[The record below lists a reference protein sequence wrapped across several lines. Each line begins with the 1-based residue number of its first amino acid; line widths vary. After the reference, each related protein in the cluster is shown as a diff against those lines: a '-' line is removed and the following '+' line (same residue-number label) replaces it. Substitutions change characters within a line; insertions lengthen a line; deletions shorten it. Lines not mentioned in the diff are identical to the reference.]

1 MSLLEVAD
9 LSCGHGRQTVVQG
22 VSFAVEQGDFVAVL
36 GSNNAGKSTLISCLS
51 GVVAA
56 RSGRITFDG
65 QDITAMS
72 AHQRV
77 RRGLVQVPEGRQL
90 FPEMSVRENLRMG
103 AVAGQDRE
111 QTLTEVL
118 DLFPRLGER
127 MGQRAGSMSGG
138 EQQMVAIG
146 RGLMSSPKLLML
158 DEPSLGLAPLVVD
171 AIFET
176 LAELNARGTTIVVV
190 EQNLAVSLRHA
201 RYGYVLDHGEFAV
214 QGAAE
219 TLITSDEARRAYL
232 GL

>member
-1 MSLLEVAD
+1 MSLLEVAG
-9 LSCGHGRQTVVQG
+9 LACGHGKQTVVQG
-22 VSFAVEQGDFVAVL
+22 LSLSVEQGDFVAVL
-36 GSNNAGKSTLISCLS
+36 GSNNAGKSTFISCLS
-51 GVVAA
+51 GVIEA
-56 RSGRITFDG
+56 RAGSIVFDG
-65 QDITAMS
+65 QDITAMP
-72 AHQRV
+72 AHRRV
-77 RRGLVQVPEGRQL
+77 HHGLVQVPEGRQL

-103 AVAGQDRE
+103 AVAGSDPE
-111 QTLTEVL
+111 QTLADVL
-118 DLFPRLGER
+118 ELFPRLGER
-127 MGQRAGSMSGG
+127 MNQRAGSMSGG

-176 LAELNARGTTIVVV
+176 LSELNARGMTIVVV

-201 RYGYVLDHGEFAV
+201 RYGYVLDHGAFAV

-219 TLITSDEARRAYL
+219 SLITSDEARRAYL